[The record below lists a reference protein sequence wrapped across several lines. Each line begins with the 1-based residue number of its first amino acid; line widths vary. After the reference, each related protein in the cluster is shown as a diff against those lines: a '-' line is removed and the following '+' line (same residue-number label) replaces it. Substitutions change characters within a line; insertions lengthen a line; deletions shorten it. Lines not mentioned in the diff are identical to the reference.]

1 MGRVRASLRSVFSIG
16 GYDGI
21 SPIAKES
28 DTNRLLREIRDGRED
43 KPKGNPYL
51 YDWSKLGK

>member
-28 DTNRLLREIRDGRED
+28 DTNRLLREIRDGEED
-43 KPKGNPYL
+43 KPKSNPYL